1 MHFALPD
8 DFQVN
13 TILSI
18 NKTQVERMNKK
29 FIVRQFTVRQSI
41 FSIPRY
47 IMFNQGWN
55 FDGIFN
61 DNPEDKNLE
70 ATSFLG

>member
-1 MHFALPD
+1 
-8 DFQVN
+8 
-13 TILSI
+13 
-18 NKTQVERMNKK
+18 MNKK

>member
-1 MHFALPD
+1 
-8 DFQVN
+8 
-13 TILSI
+13 
-18 NKTQVERMNKK
+18 MNKK
-29 FIVRQFTVRQSI
+29 FTVRQSI
-41 FSIPRY
+41 FSILRY